1 MRVALSRHHT
11 TAPGTRPV
19 FGGSM
24 FPQKRCAYALSA
36 PRAVRRRRCGL
47 EVTFRFAGEHLYVR
61 GGNRHGV

>member
-1 MRVALSRHHT
+1 MRVSLSQHCT

-24 FPQKRCAYALSA
+24 FPQKRCA
-36 PRAVRRRRCGL
+36 L
-47 EVTFRFAGEHLYVR
+47 EVTSRFACEHLHVR